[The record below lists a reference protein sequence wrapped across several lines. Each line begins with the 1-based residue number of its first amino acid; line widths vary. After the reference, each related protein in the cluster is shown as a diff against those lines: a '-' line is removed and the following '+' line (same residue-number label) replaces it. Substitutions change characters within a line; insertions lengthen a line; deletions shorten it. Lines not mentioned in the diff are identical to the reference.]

1 MVQVNRGGH
10 AAAVP
15 ACAAPDAGAVAA
27 APSLNVAS
35 SAGLLPGGPYMA
47 GYYASKAYGGHFRD
61 GARPRSCGKSAA
73 RCTSVP
79 SVRGR

>member
-1 MVQVNRGGH
+1 MVQVN
-10 AAAVP
+10 
-15 ACAAPDAGAVAA
+15 VAA
-27 APSLNVAS
+27 MRRLFQFMLRRMQAQGGGTILNVAS

-47 GYYASKAYGGHFRD
+47 GYYASKAYVVSLT